1 MFKNLITTALILSCS
16 GCASWV
22 LKEPEPTPIETPP
35 AIEETEEQ
43 QTSLYSIFFDDET
56 ATQEQQI
63 AEPYVASAP
72 IKAKVIVPSSSTPV
86 GIAVDNS
93 QEKVARVVTH
103 KEKASVPASPEKED
117 DSLFSLF
124 SSTPKTIDTPEPQKC
139 VGDTELP
146 IVLKRKFEAVEDDI
160 LLSQALGGAETG
172 KLCKGQV
179 YRVKKNAQVN
189 LFRLWNSHDANTKY
203 GHWWSFNGPRGQ
215 VASYRKDNALCYQ
228 WTPLDKLSHC
238 RIKAG
243 TKVVFGTGQSV
254 RCSDKLQYGVS
265 ETQQVFILDAQHN
278 ALECRDYDAQF
289 SWKASLK

>member
-43 QTSLYSIFFDDET
+43 QTSLYSIFFDDEP
-56 ATQEQQI
+56 ATQDPQVI
-63 AEPYVASAP
+63 KPYEAQAP
-72 IKAKVIVPSSSTPV
+72 IKAKVIEQAQPAAAIVEAEAQ
-86 GIAVDNS
+86 I
-93 QEKVARVVTH
+93 EHVVTH
-103 KEKASVPASPEKED
+103 KEKASVPVVVEKED
-117 DSLFSLF
+117 DSLFSIF
-124 SSTPKTIDTPEPQKC
+124 SSTPKTIASPKPQKC